1 MTRSPLSFF
10 SAVSIMICLLFF
22 SNSIHSSIAQE
33 RITVFAPPMFVPKP
47 QAPEI
52 VLPKIPTKFSYSAE
66 GGFKALIKGEGVPD
80 VSRALAVDP
89 ELQKGLEN
97 FLETRGNQIS
107 ALVMV
112 EVKTGR
118 ILALAQGRNPA
129 FWSEEAHTA
138 LHTGFPAASIF
149 KIVGASAALE
159 EANFDPKNPLL
170 SVPAGCSEVRDN
182 GTWWKEFINPRKILK
197 LSLQDAFGDSCNGF
211 FAKLAVNHVGLDL
224 LNKYA
229 DRFRWG
235 KTVPTDFFINPS
247 PITQPN
253 VKTTSMQTAGLYAAG
268 FGGVGLSAVHAAWLF
283 NGLARGGEAIPL
295 KLFEDDLQNSSE
307 QSERILSK
315 EASFKLKTLLHSTT
329 LSGTARNAFKKKR
342 YRNQGL
348 RDIVGGKTGTLTG
361 RNPVGKTTWF
371 VGMMPLDD
379 PEVVVA
385 AVVITGN
392 KWVIK
397 ATDAAAEALSLYIKT
412 KEKEDAEAED
422 TAH

>member
-1 MTRSPLSFF
+1 MIVKPLSFF
-10 SAVSIMICLLFF
+10 SLASIILFALFF
-22 SNSIHSSIAQE
+22 SNSTQSSIAQE
-33 RITVFAPPMFVPKP
+33 RNVLFSTSPLMPIPSPLAKD
-47 QAPEI
+47 
-52 VLPKIPTKFSYSAE
+52 LPKIPTQFSYSAE
-66 GGFKALIKGEGVPD
+66 EGFKAVVKSNGIPD
-80 VSRALAVDP
+80 SSRSLTLDP
-89 ELQKGLEN
+89 ELQMGLEH
-97 FLETRGNQIS
+97 FLETHGNQIS

-118 ILALAQGRNPA
+118 ILALAQGRNPTY
-129 FWSEEAHTA
+129 WSDEVHTA

-159 EANFDPKNPLL
+159 EANFDPKNTLL

-197 LSLQDAFGDSCNGF
+197 LSLKEAFGDSCNGY

-247 PITQPN
+247 PILQPN

-283 NGLARGGEAIPL
+283 TGLARGGEAIPL
-295 KLFEDDLQNSSE
+295 RLFSDAPEPRGDE
-307 QSERILSK
+307 IERILSQ
-315 EASFKLKTLLHSTT
+315 EASVKLKTLLHSTT
-329 LSGTARNAFKKKR
+329 LSGTARGAFSKKK

-348 RDIVGGKTGTLTG
+348 QDLVGGKTGTLTG

-385 AVVITGN
+385 AVVVTGN

-397 ATDAAAEALSLYIKT
+397 ATNAAAEALSLYIK
-412 KEKEDAEAED
+412 KQEKEEDEAA
-422 TAH
+422 TH